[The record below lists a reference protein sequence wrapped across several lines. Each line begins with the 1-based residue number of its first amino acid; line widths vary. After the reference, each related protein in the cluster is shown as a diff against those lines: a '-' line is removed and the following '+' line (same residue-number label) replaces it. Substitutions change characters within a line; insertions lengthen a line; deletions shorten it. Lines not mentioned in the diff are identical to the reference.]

1 MNSTIPPQ
9 PFVPSAFN
17 LDRVTGLSGH
27 ALDLHLGLYRTYV
40 KEANSL
46 LEQLHDFPREDKL
59 ATNERL
65 QRDGLVRRFCFEHS
79 GVVLH
84 ESFFSMLSGPDSD
97 PGQAR
102 LFSAAATKTFGSFE
116 RWKKDVIEL
125 GQTRGVGWVVTFRS
139 YPDNHLMN
147 VWVDD
152 HTRGHLPGLRAL
164 AVFDLWEHAYMLDFK
179 PSERSEYLNVLF
191 DNIDWNVI
199 EKRCA

>member
-1 MNSTIPPQ
+1 MNSTVPPQ

-17 LDRVTGLSGH
+17 LDRVTGLSGP

-84 ESFFSMLSGPDSD
+84 ESFFGMLSGPDRSQ
-97 PGQAR
+97 PGPTVQ
-102 LFSAAATKTFGSFE
+102 
-116 RWKKDVIEL
+116 
-125 GQTRGVGWVVTFRS
+125 RS
-139 YPDNHLMN
+139 CHQEF
-147 VWVDD
+147 WQ
-152 HTRGHLPGLRAL
+152 LRAL
-164 AVFDLWEHAYMLDFK
+164 EEGCDRAGADPRRRLGGHVPLL
-179 PSERSEYLNVLF
+179 P
-191 DNIDWNVI
+191 
-199 EKRCA
+199 